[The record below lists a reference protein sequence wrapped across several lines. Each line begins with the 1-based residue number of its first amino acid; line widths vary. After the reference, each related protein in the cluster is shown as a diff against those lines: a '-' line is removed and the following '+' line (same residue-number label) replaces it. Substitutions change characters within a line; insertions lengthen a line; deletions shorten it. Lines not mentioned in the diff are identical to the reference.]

1 MFLQSQL
8 YSIRRPE
15 AQVDARLV
23 PILAARRLGIASDDL
38 HFVDLYQVLNL
49 AELDVLQH
57 ERPDIITESVG
68 LQMAGLCE
76 EVSD

>member
-8 YSIRRPE
+8 LSIREPE
-15 AQVDARLV
+15 AQVDARLILV
-23 PILAARRLGIASDDL
+23 LAARRLAIASDDL
-38 HFVDLYQVLNL
+38 HFVDLYQVLNIT
-49 AELDVLQH
+49 ELDVLQH

-76 EVSD
+76 EYSD